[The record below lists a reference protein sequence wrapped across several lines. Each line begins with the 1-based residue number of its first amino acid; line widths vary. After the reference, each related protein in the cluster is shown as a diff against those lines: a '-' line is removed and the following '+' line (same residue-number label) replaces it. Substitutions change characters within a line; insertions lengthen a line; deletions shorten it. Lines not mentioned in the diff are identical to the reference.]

1 MASSASST
9 PPAPAVLHTDA
20 PLRDF
25 SDRLSPMVVKELRQG
40 LRSPLFI
47 WLFIIMHAALTVIVL
62 LTATEGSRYT
72 AGFFWFPV
80 IITLV
85 FLLPLRG
92 MGALLDEKRLNT
104 LDTLVL
110 TKLSAS
116 RITFGKWVAIAAQ
129 ILLLG
134 LTVFPYMIMRYFAGA
149 INVALELRVLCHFLL
164 MGCLLAA
171 VTVGFSWIK
180 IWLVRG
186 VLVLGAGFLIGGM
199 AVGMMEMIA
208 YDSRMPG
215 GKEELA
221 MTALAWFLAA
231 YVIYYLLDFAAAQ
244 IAPKAENRSSMRR
257 VVSLVVLGILLVLL
271 MSIDN
276 LGVTRMIESIG
287 LVIAIVAGIDAATE
301 PTQHLSIITLP
312 FVKRGWLGKCV
323 GRLLYP
329 GWHTGV
335 NFMLVLGVMGWGCH
349 FYGERTGDF
358 RFTANYLVWMGKVCF
373 GLWIVYAFLPRLKP
387 TLVAL
392 LIVLIAT
399 QTLGYMF
406 ASAADQWEFPALGV
420 LAHFSPLAPMYES
433 DLDHLDDA
441 SNPAIQALIF
451 LALLAWRARR
461 EFAFTRQIEAQ
472 AQADLAEEKQS
483 QLEAAGA

>member
-1 MASSASST
+1 
-9 PPAPAVLHTDA
+9 
-20 PLRDF
+20 
-25 SDRLSPMVVKELRQG
+25 MVVKELRQG

-47 WLFIIMHAALTVIVL
+47 WLFITMHAALTVIVL

-186 VLVLGAGFLIGGM
+186 ILVLGAGFLIGGM
-199 AVGMMEMIA
+199 AVAMMEMMA
-208 YDSRMPG
+208 YDNWMPQW
-215 GKEELA
+215 KEELTV
-221 MTALAWFLAA
+221 TAVAWFLGA
-231 YVIYYLLDFAAAQ
+231 YIIYYLLDFAAAQ

-257 VVSLVVLGILLVLL
+257 VVTVVVLGILVIMHFL
-271 MSIDN
+271 IRDFI
-276 LGVTRMIESIG
+276 VTEMIEAVG

-312 FVKRGWLGKCV
+312 FVKRGWLGKFA

-335 NFMLVLGVMGWGCH
+335 NFMILVGVIGWGFH
-349 FYGERTGDF
+349 YTRDGAVDY
-358 RFTANYLVWMGKVCF
+358 RFTANYLVWVGKVCF

-392 LIVLIAT
+392 LIVLLVA
-399 QTLGYMF
+399 QTLGYMLV
-406 ASAADQWEFPALGV
+406 SAADQWEVPILGV
-420 LAHFSPLAPMYES
+420 LAHFSPFSPMYERVF
-433 DLDHLDDA
+433 DHWDDA
-441 SNPAIQALIF
+441 WNPATQAVIF
-451 LALLAWRARR
+451 LLLLAWRARR
-461 EFAFTRQIEAQ
+461 EFTITGQIEAQ
-472 AQADLAEEKQS
+472 ARADLAEEKQS
-483 QLEAAGA
+483 QPEAAAA

>member
-1 MASSASST
+1 MI
-9 PPAPAVLHTDA
+9 
-20 PLRDF
+20 
-25 SDRLSPMVVKELRQG
+25 VKELRQG

-47 WLFIIMHAALTVIVL
+47 WLFITMHAALTVVVL
-62 LTATEGSRYT
+62 LTATEGNRYT
-72 AGFFWFPV
+72 STFFWVPV

-149 INVALELRVLCHFLL
+149 INVALELRFLCHFLL

-186 VLVLGAGFLIGGM
+186 LLVLGAGFMTGGL
-199 AVGMMEMIA
+199 AVAMMQLMSF
-208 YDSRMPG
+208 DSRMPEW
-215 GKEELA
+215 KEELA
-221 MTALAWFLAA
+221 VTAVAWFLAA

-257 VVSLVVLGILLVLL
+257 VVTLVVLGILAIALFLI
-271 MSIDN
+271 SDRD
-276 LGVTRMIESIG
+276 VTIMIGALG
-287 LVIAIVAGIDAATE
+287 LVIAIVGGIDAVTE

-329 GWHTGV
+329 GWHTGL
-335 NFMLVLGVMGWGCH
+335 NFMLLVWGIGWGFC
-349 FYGERTGDF
+349 YYSEWSGDI
-358 RFTANYLVWMGKVCF
+358 RFTANYLVWMGKVFF
-373 GLWIVYAFLPRLKP
+373 GLWVVYAFLPRLKP

-392 LIVLIAT
+392 LIVFIVA
-399 QTLGYMF
+399 QTLGYMWS
-406 ASAADQWEFPALGV
+406 SAADQWEMPALRV
-420 LAHFSPLAPMYES
+420 LAHLSPFAPIFEGNLS
-433 DLDHLDDA
+433 HLYDV
-441 SNPAIQALIF
+441 SNPALQAGIF
-451 LALLAWRARR
+451 FLLLARRARR
-461 EFAFTRQIEAQ
+461 EFAITRQMEAQ
-472 AQADLAEEKQS
+472 AQADLAQEKQS
-483 QLEAAGA
+483 QLEASAV